1 MKELTRYIQARGA
14 ARMIGVSHITFRRWH
29 FEGKA
34 PEPDIIVNGHPAW
47 KVETI
52 ETLIADM
59 KEEEL
64 EKEREQ

>member
-1 MKELTRYIQARGA
+1 MKELKRYIQMRGA

-52 ETLIADM
+52 EALKADIEARRTK
-59 KEEEL
+59 KES
-64 EKEREQ
+64 EQ